1 MCSPTLLISR
11 GVHFAGRPLL
21 KEQGKTQTDGN
32 RQKAQKKGILIGR
45 GGIDAVNP
53 TSGCPGQGGGG
64 DNSPEVSQCQKES
77 GQGGKFLF
85 PKPGGLVLGR
95 LNVIVSSLFPRFYHE
110 FLDVILCFPVCSFD
124 TLSRL
129 DVQNMFDHEKNQFV
143 IRKAKI
149 KILIVGFFIG
159 VVFVLF
165 SGYLASQYVG
175 WTEELRLSNLKQM
188 VQLARNSIEPIL
200 WTDQKGVF

>member
-1 MCSPTLLISR
+1 
-11 GVHFAGRPLL
+11 
-21 KEQGKTQTDGN
+21 
-32 RQKAQKKGILIGR
+32 
-45 GGIDAVNP
+45 
-53 TSGCPGQGGGG
+53 
-64 DNSPEVSQCQKES
+64 
-77 GQGGKFLF
+77 
-85 PKPGGLVLGR
+85 
-95 LNVIVSSLFPRFYHE
+95 
-110 FLDVILCFPVCSFD
+110 
-124 TLSRL
+124 
-129 DVQNMFDHEKNQFV
+129 MFDHEKNQFV

-175 WTEELRLSNLKQM
+175 RTEELRLRNLKQM

>member
-1 MCSPTLLISR
+1 
-11 GVHFAGRPLL
+11 
-21 KEQGKTQTDGN
+21 
-32 RQKAQKKGILIGR
+32 
-45 GGIDAVNP
+45 
-53 TSGCPGQGGGG
+53 
-64 DNSPEVSQCQKES
+64 
-77 GQGGKFLF
+77 
-85 PKPGGLVLGR
+85 
-95 LNVIVSSLFPRFYHE
+95 
-110 FLDVILCFPVCSFD
+110 
-124 TLSRL
+124 
-129 DVQNMFDHEKNQFV
+129 MFDHEKNQFV

-188 VQLARNSIEPIL
+188 VQLSRNSIEPIL